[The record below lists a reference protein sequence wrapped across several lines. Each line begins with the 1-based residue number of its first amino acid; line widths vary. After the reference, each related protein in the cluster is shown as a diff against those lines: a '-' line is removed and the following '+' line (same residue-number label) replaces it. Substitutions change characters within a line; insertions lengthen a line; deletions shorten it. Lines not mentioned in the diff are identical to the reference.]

1 MPLAETRPGKE
12 TACSSGR
19 SLDEPRPTEVLPTAW
34 IPSSPHAGGN
44 KPVWFRARRP
54 RKHGVIHQDEESAAG
69 PTASVTNALELFT
82 AAFRQDGRFL
92 SRSFIYEENS
102 AWNGI
107 ITPPV
112 NQLSR
117 LSHGVQAHQ
126 CLEDKR
132 YTFDYPWARHDLKRK
147 EERGKIKELP

>member
-1 MPLAETRPGKE
+1 MNHNRLRSFRLPGSPAVRTREETNRFGFEHVVRP
-12 TACSSGR
+12 
-19 SLDEPRPTEVLPTAW
+19 W
-34 IPSSPHAGGN
+34 
-44 KPVWFRARRP
+44 
-54 RKHGVIHQDEESAAG
+54 KHGVIHQDEESAAG
-69 PTASVTNALELFT
+69 PTAPVTNALELFT